1 MKEII
6 LEDPELRINTIRH
19 IFGIDKYKQI
29 FENTSLLLSRLRE
42 EKRTKEGA
50 TETLDRDKLEIVSKE
65 EELAVLEEVIIMDYN
80 KETCKRFMMLILI
93 ISILS
98 LELTLITSSEK
109 N

>member
-1 MKEII
+1 MDCIEI
-6 LEDPELRINTIRH
+6 E
-19 IFGIDKYKQI
+19 F
-29 FENTSLLLSRLRE
+29 
-42 EKRTKEGA
+42 
-50 TETLDRDKLEIVSKE
+50 SKE